1 MNWLGFLI
9 PGFVILLPLLAL
21 LLPGRRAVTAP
32 VSARLSA
39 LTLYRHQLRDLDRD
53 RENSLLGDD
62 EKARA
67 ELEIQRRILAADRLA
82 EAELTA
88 QPHQTLRFAMLLVA
102 LPCFGFALYL
112 TNGHPS
118 LPAQPHRATTL
129 AVPPAMQALFEKL
142 ARQVANMTPDD
153 PDYVRQ
159 SVLLGQVDEALNRP
173 ADALRAY
180 RQALS
185 AHFIPELA
193 VQIAELQTQQD
204 GHISADS
211 LALYRKALDSAPSDA
226 PWRLA
231 VEARIAAGEHDQ
243 AL

>member
-9 PGFVILLPLLAL
+9 PSVVILLPLLAL
-21 LLPGRRAVTAP
+21 LLPKRRNSAAP

-53 RENSLLGDD
+53 RESGLLDD
-62 EKARA
+62 GELSRA
-67 ELEIQRRILAADRLA
+67 ELEIQRRILAADRL
-82 EAELTA
+82 EESPLKT
-88 QPHQTLRFAMLLVA
+88 QPRQSLRFAVLLAA

-112 TNGHPS
+112 ANGHPS
-118 LPAQPHRATTL
+118 LPAQPHRATPI
-129 AVPPAMQALFEKL
+129 AVPPAMQALFAKL
-142 ARQVANMTPDD
+142 DRQVAGMTPDD

-173 ADALRAY
+173 DDALRAY
-180 RQALS
+180 RKALS
-185 AHFIPELA
+185 ARFIPELA

-211 LALYRKALDSAPSDA
+211 LALYRKALDAAPADA

-243 AL
+243 SP

>member
-9 PGFVILLPLLAL
+9 PSFVILLPLLAL

-88 QPHQTLRFAMLLVA
+88 QPHQKLRFALLLVA

-173 ADALRAY
+173 ADALRAIVRRCQPTSY
-180 RQALS
+180 PNWLCRSPSFRPSRTAISRPTASLCIARLS
-185 AHFIPELA
+185 TRRPPMRL
-193 VQIAELQTQQD
+193 
-204 GHISADS
+204 
-211 LALYRKALDSAPSDA
+211 APSC
-226 PWRLA
+226 
-231 VEARIAAGEHDQ
+231 
-243 AL
+243 